1 METAVTKHEIQRV
14 CFSLSLFSSGI
25 ENSNLEMKKSI
36 TMHARYKPKSH
47 TIAIEKCIIINS
59 MFDRIYILKIDKL

>member
-1 METAVTKHEIQRV
+1 MKSRGFV
-14 CFSLSLFSSGI
+14 FPFPYFSSGN

-47 TIAIEKCIIINS
+47 TIAIEKCMIINS